1 MTTETQTNPADTQT
15 NSATNPSQA
24 SKASSELAMSS
35 TTEAQAFSAYASS
48 TDENSVQ
55 KTTSS
60 SLAATTP
67 TATFTETAQEEAGVS
82 QEEEHDHGLPPLDV
96 QTEVADNGVEK
107 NSDAKAA
114 RDIRD
119 MVHVNA
125 QKYCEGVCGFT
136 KSRTHKDTV
145 EEAMQHLNGELNSP
159 ASDQEE
165 VNEMLNQVEQFIT
178 GIQRSTQEKG
188 LKPGKAMSQCLH
200 AIKDSIQVLALDESQ
215 GCSEM
220 FTNQVNEKLYQP
232 IERLISQPSHSLSQ
246 NSGVSAITS
255 SEADNDENDL
265 HLAGSNS
272 PTK

>member
-48 TDENSVQ
+48 TDENSFQ
-55 KTTSS
+55 QTTSS
-60 SLAATTP
+60 SLAATIPTP
-67 TATFTETAQEEAGVS
+67 TVTETT
-82 QEEEHDHGLPPLDV
+82 QEEEHDHGLPTLDV

-125 QKYCEGVCGFT
+125 QKYCEGVSGFT

>member
-35 TTEAQAFSAYASS
+35 TTEAHAFSAYASS
-48 TDENSVQ
+48 TAASTDENSFQ
-55 KTTSS
+55 QTTSS
-60 SLAATTP
+60 SLAATIPTP
-67 TATFTETAQEEAGVS
+67 TVTETT
-82 QEEEHDHGLPPLDV
+82 QEEEHDHGLPTLDV
-96 QTEVADNGVEK
+96 QTEVADNGIEK

-159 ASDQEE
+159 VSDQEE

-200 AIKDSIQVLALDESQ
+200 AIKDSIQVLALNESQ

-220 FTNQVNEKLYQP
+220 FTNQVNERLYQP

-255 SEADNDENDL
+255 SAETVTNDQNPDR
-265 HLAGSNS
+265 ANS
-272 PTK
+272 PTY